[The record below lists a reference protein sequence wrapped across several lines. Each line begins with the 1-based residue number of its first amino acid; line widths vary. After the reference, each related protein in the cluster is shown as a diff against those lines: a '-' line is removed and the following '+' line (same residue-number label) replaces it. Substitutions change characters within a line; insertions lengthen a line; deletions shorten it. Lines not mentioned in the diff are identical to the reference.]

1 VSSFQWDWSF
11 AWSTIPLL
19 LQGLQITIIATF
31 FGSIIAF
38 ALGLIWTMIR
48 IAAIPLISPAI
59 SLFVQFVRGTPFL
72 VQLFFLFYVLPT
84 WGVTFSPLVTGI
96 VGLGLFNSAYTSEI
110 YRAGIEDIP
119 AGQWEA
125 SLVLGLPIRRVWL
138 GIVLPQSIYSVLPVL
153 GNVVISMF
161 KETSVLS
168 TITVFELTAQ
178 GMDVGF
184 QYFRFIE
191 PLTLVGVIY
200 FVISYVAAIGT
211 RHLEARNASHH

>member
-1 VSSFQWDWSF
+1 MSSFQWDWSY

-19 LQGLQITIIATF
+19 LEGIRITIIATF
-31 FGSIIAF
+31 FGTIIAF
-38 ALGLIWTMIR
+38 VLGLVWTLIR
-48 IAAIPLISPAI
+48 IAAIPVVSPAVNLI
-59 SLFVQFVRGTPFL
+59 VQFLRGTPFL
-72 VQLFFLFYVLPT
+72 IQLFFLFYVLPT
-84 WGVTFSPLVTGI
+84 WGVTFSPLATGI
-96 VGLGLFNSAYTSEI
+96 IGLGLFNSAQTSEI

-119 AGQWEA
+119 VGQWEA

-138 GIVLPQSIYSVLPVL
+138 GVVLPQSIYSVLPVL

-191 PLTLVGVIY
+191 PLTLVGVMY
-200 FVISYVAAIGT
+200 FIISYIAAIGT
-211 RHLEARNASHH
+211 RHLEARNARQS

>member
-1 VSSFQWDWSF
+1 MSSFQWDWSY
-11 AWSTIPLL
+11 AWSAVPLL
-19 LQGLQITIIATF
+19 LEGIKITILATF

-38 ALGLIWTMIR
+38 VLGLVWTLIR
-48 IAAIPLISPAI
+48 IAAIPVVSPVVN
-59 SLFVQFVRGTPFL
+59 LFVQFLRGTPFL

-84 WGVTFSPLVTGI
+84 WGITFSALVTGI
-96 VGLGLFNSAYTSEI
+96 VGLGLFNSAQTSEI

-125 SLVLGLPIRRVWL
+125 SLVLGLPVRRVWL

-153 GNVVISMF
+153 GNVVIGMF

-191 PLTLVGVIY
+191 PLTLVGLMY
-200 FVISYVAAIGT
+200 FIVSYVAAIGT
-211 RHLEARNASHH
+211 RHLEARNAKQH

>member
-1 VSSFQWDWSF
+1 MSSFQWDWSY
-11 AWSTIPLL
+11 AWSTVPLL
-19 LQGLQITIIATF
+19 LEGIRITIIATF
-31 FGSIIAF
+31 FGTIIAF
-38 ALGLIWTMIR
+38 VLGLVWTLIR
-48 IAAIPLISPAI
+48 IAAIPVVSPAVT
-59 SLFVQFVRGTPFL
+59 LVVQFLRGTPFL
-72 VQLFFLFYVLPT
+72 IQLFFLFYVLPT
-84 WGVTFSPLVTGI
+84 WGVTFSPLATGI
-96 VGLGLFNSAYTSEI
+96 IGLGLFNSAQTSEI

-119 AGQWEA
+119 VGQWEA

-138 GIVLPQSIYSVLPVL
+138 GVVLPQSIYSVLPVL

-191 PLTLVGVIY
+191 PLTLVGVMY
-200 FVISYVAAIGT
+200 FIISYIAAIGT
-211 RHLEARNASHH
+211 RHLEARNARQS